1 MIKTLNTLV
10 EQSRTWKAVILF
22 EDAVHQLHTTHTWR
36 AIQRVWWKHTK
47 QLESNTG
54 RSRLTILWA
63 VNPISLQFSRVT
75 TEAMCNMELCKQ
87 LIDQI
92 ASDYEAEIQNNT
104 PVYMVLDNA
113 RYQRAT
119 IVQEYAKEKKVIL
132 TFLPPYCPHL
142 NLIERLWK
150 WLKKKIRNK
159 YFATF
164 KLFSD
169 TIHTILW
176 SLHLYNHELATELNP
191 AFRII

>member
-1 MIKTLNTLV
+1 MIEMLNTLV
-10 EQSRTWKAVILF
+10 EESREWKAVIIF
-22 EDAVHQLHTTHTWR
+22 EDAVHQLHTTHTGR
-36 AIQRVWWKHTK
+36 AIQRKWGKHTK

-63 VNPISLQFSRVT
+63 VNPISLQFSQVT
-75 TEAMCNMELCKQ
+75 TEGMCNMELCKQ
-87 LIDQI
+87 LIDQV
-92 ASDYEAEIQNNT
+92 ATDYGEEIRHGI

-113 RYQRAT
+113 RYQRAN
-119 IVQEYAKEKKVIL
+119 IVQEYAKEKKILL

-164 KLFSD
+164 KLFSE
-169 TIHTILW
+169 TIHAILW
-176 SLHLYNHELATELNP
+176 SLHLYNHELVTELNP
-191 AFRII
+191 KFRII